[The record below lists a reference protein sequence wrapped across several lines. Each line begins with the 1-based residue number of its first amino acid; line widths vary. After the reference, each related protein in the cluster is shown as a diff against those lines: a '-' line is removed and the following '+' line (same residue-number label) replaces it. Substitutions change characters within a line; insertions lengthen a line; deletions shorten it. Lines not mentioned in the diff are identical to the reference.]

1 MAKTDNKEESA
12 ALKGLLAL
20 EEERKNSLEY
30 QREQITKIRLEISEQ
45 KSIYTGLVAQQIKS
59 LDLDLQKVKTLTDI
73 AGVYM
78 KEVQAVDDL
87 LLKRNMVST
96 GLKGEYAQLLTSYM
110 LENDIADLSTKAVQD
125 FVKELKHRQHVNEE
139 VEKQVELYE
148 SLANY
153 QLEVLEET
161 EKLGKE
167 YALLGA
173 KIKAI
178 YTDPEFRKT
187 FLKGLF
193 LEQAIEKT
201 EELSEAFGEFRKE
214 GLTVSQAFKET
225 GVAVGATFSLSGA
238 SIEENAQLMAGL
250 AESMGNMNSITTNT
264 VTEVGKLAK
273 TLGVSAME
281 AGKLQGQLMNM
292 PGATAESAT
301 STMEFAGAL
310 AKAAHVAPGA
320 VMKDMAANAEEIAI
334 NTKNGGKDMAVVSV
348 AAHKLG
354 VEMSSLTKMSA
365 GLLDYE
371 NSINKQMEASV
382 LLGREINLDKAREAA
397 LNGDILG
404 ATKEMLQNVGG
415 EAEFNKMNVLQRKA
429 LADSMGVSVSD
440 LSKMVKNQDKLTN
453 LTEEQQMALAD
464 GSMTMDEVLANTG
477 GVAKNLFSSAASL
490 GGMVVG
496 GIEFTKGLKEGLS
509 ITKGLIGGFKEGSGA
524 LGKLGGALKGGLGL
538 GKKIEAPPP
547 PPTPEIPKTDALADS
562 GKKMS
567 GGGMMSGFKKNMKA
581 LASGFKEMGKPG
593 VLVGV
598 GNTVLAVPVLVL
610 AIAALP
616 FLALFGTF
624 SYSNLKKNF
633 ASLADGLSKMGTGPV
648 ALGSLNLMLFAV
660 AGVIG
665 LAAIPFMSFMMLG
678 KFIGAGLKGLAG
690 GLKALGNPAVAFGI
704 LMLSVLVL
712 SVGAG
717 MMMFGVGVGIAA
729 AGMSLLM
736 KSISDMPIENLLIMP
751 IALTGIA
758 IGLGLLA
765 VAAMLAAPGL
775 ILASVGLA
783 MMILPLAALSMIAS
797 TGAINMLGNGL
808 KLMGDA
814 GPGLGLVAISMM
826 GIGAGLGMVALAG
839 LAALPVI
846 GALIALATV
855 APALVGLG
863 AALGGIFD
871 GGGGGKKE
879 DKMDTLIAKIDTLI
893 GVASKGGVINMDG
906 KKVGEVVRQG
916 LNTTGIR

>member
-1 MAKTDNKEESA
+1 VAKTDNKEESA

-30 QREQITKIRLEISEQ
+30 QREQITKIRLEINEQ
-45 KSIYTGLVAQQIKS
+45 KNIYTGLVAQQIKS

-110 LENDIADLSTKAVQD
+110 LENDIADLSSKAAQD

-214 GLTVSQAFKET
+214 GLTVSQALKET

-238 SIEENAQLMAGL
+238 SIEENAQIMAGL
-250 AESMGNMNSITTNT
+250 AESMGNMNSITTST

-273 TLGVSAME
+273 TLGVSATE

-301 STMEFAGAL
+301 NTMEFAGAL

-334 NTKNGGKDMAVVSV
+334 NTKNGGRDMAVVSV

-354 VEMSSLTKMSA
+354 IEMSTITKMSS
-365 GLLDYE
+365 GLLDFE

-397 LNGDILG
+397 LNGDLLG
-404 ATKEMLQNVGG
+404 ATQEMLKNIGG
-415 EAEFNKMNVLQRKA
+415 EAEFNRMNVLQRKA
-429 LADSMGVSVSD
+429 LAESMGVSVSD
-440 LSKMVKNQDKLTN
+440 LSKMVKNQDQLAN
-453 LTEEQQMALAD
+453 LTEEQNQALAD

-496 GIEFTKGLKEGLS
+496 GIEFTKGLKEGLG
-509 ITKGLIGGFKEGSGA
+509 ITKDLIGGFKEGSGA

-538 GKKIEAPPP
+538 GDKPEVPGV
-547 PPTPEIPKTDALADS
+547 PEIPKPEDLTKKVEVPEAEGPKKEGMLDKLQKVDA
-562 GKKMS
+562 KKMLS
-567 GGGMMSGFKKNMKA
+567 TA
-581 LASGFKEMGKPG
+581 AAIAAVG
-593 VLVGV
+593 VALVGV
-598 GNTVLAVPVLVL
+598 GFGIYLASKGLAELVGSFKDLSGPQILGALGALILVMGGFTAMVYFLAGASIAAAPPLLALAVAFLGIGAGI
-610 AIAALP
+610 AIAALGIGYMVTQ
-616 FLALFGTF
+616 FGEIP
-624 SYSNLKKNF
+624 Y
-633 ASLADGLSKMGTGPV
+633 A
-648 ALGSLNLMLFAV
+648 NLMALP
-660 AGVIG
+660 
-665 LAAIPFMSFMMLG
+665 AA
-678 KFIGAGLKGLAG
+678 
-690 GLKALGNPAVAFGI
+690 
-704 LMLSVLVL
+704 
-712 SVGAG
+712 
-717 MMMFGVGVGIAA
+717 
-729 AGMSLLM
+729 
-736 KSISDMPIENLLIMP
+736 
-751 IALTGIA
+751 
-758 IGLGLLA
+758 
-765 VAAMLAAPGL
+765 
-775 ILASVGLA
+775 
-783 MMILPLAALSMIAS
+783 
-797 TGAINMLGNGL
+797 
-808 KLMGDA
+808 
-814 GPGLGLVAISMM
+814 MM
-826 GIGAGLGMVALAG
+826 GIGAGLLMMGLAG
-839 LAALPVI
+839 LQVMPVI
-846 GALIALATV
+846 AALIALAV
-855 APALVGLG
+855 LAPRLAMLG
-863 AALGGIFD
+863 ASPIKFGGADNDGNGLKSSNDNSAVVTALGQVVEAVG
-871 GGGGGKKE
+871 
-879 DKMDTLIAKIDTLI
+879 TLTNMIATR
-893 GVASKGGVINMDG
+893 KGDVNIDG
-906 KKVGEVVRQG
+906 KKVGDVLLPIINNKINYTSR
-916 LNTTGIR
+916 T